1 MHEHLNVCNFTKP
14 FFNRHQNVSITIQK
28 QTQHYLKKTD
38 ENITAKPSINH
49 HLRANLKLTYYK
61 TTEKNKS
68 QSMVRKLTLY

>member
-1 MHEHLNVCNFTKP
+1 M
-14 FFNRHQNVSITIQK
+14 
-28 QTQHYLKKTD
+28 D